1 MIVRVTLKDCLDTPT
16 QTLTDHLGFI
26 ISTIGKGPLRVPE
39 RRYFAL
45 RRQTRE
51 LLFEE
56 AKNRRLVDSD
66 LLCRFTGTVISCLT
80 TVPLTRFHLRE
91 IFNVQEQYKSK
102 SFLSEAA
109 VDILV

>member
-66 LLCRFTGTVISCLT
+66 LLCRFADAAISCLPPS
-80 TVPLTRFHLRE
+80 PLARFHLSE
-91 IFNVQEQYKSK
+91 IFNTQEQ
-102 SFLSEAA
+102 
-109 VDILV
+109 

>member
-1 MIVRVTLKDCLDTPT
+1 MIVRVTLKDCFDTPT

-39 RRYFAL
+39 RRCFAL

-56 AKNRRLVDSD
+56 AKNRHLVDSD
-66 LLCRFTGTVISCLT
+66 LLCRFTGAFISCLT
-80 TVPLTRFHLRE
+80 AVPLTRFHLRE
-91 IFNVQEQYKSK
+91 IFNAQEQYKSK